1 VNSLSSLYLDA
12 FAAVAQTKNF
22 SRAAEKIHITQSA
35 LSQRVLKLEEE
46 LEATLFIRD
55 RAGVQ
60 LTEVGHEL
68 LRYCQSK
75 EGLEEEFL
83 SHIRS
88 KRKNE
93 LSGEIRIGAF
103 SSVARSVILPSLS
116 SLLRENPLVRLNLL
130 IRELRDLP
138 DLLRR
143 GEIDL
148 MILDHRLDKDGLEAV
163 QLGFERNVLVQKRGA
178 KVPEIYLD
186 HDEEDLVTR
195 KFLKISGKKVTKL
208 ERRYLDDVYGL
219 LDGVRYGIGRAVL
232 PRHLLSDEKDLVV
245 LDPSTEL
252 KIPVVVHFYTQPY
265 YTRLHTQALES
276 LQSEAPKIL

>member
-1 VNSLSSLYLDA
+1 MSSLSSLYLDA
-12 FAAVAQTKNF
+12 FAAVAQTRSF
-22 SRAAEKIHITQSA
+22 SRAADKIHITQSA

-83 SHIRS
+83 SHMRS
-88 KRKNE
+88 KGRNE

-116 SLLRENPLVRLNLL
+116 SLLRENPLVRLNLV

-143 GEIDL
+143 SEIDL

-163 QLGFERNVLVQKRGA
+163 PLGFERNVLVQRRGA
-178 KVPEIYLD
+178 QVPDIYLD

-195 KFLKISGKKVTKL
+195 KFLRLAGKKVAKL
-208 ERRYLDDVYGL
+208 ERRYLNDVYGL
-219 LDGVRYGIGRAVL
+219 LDGVRHGIGRAVL
-232 PRHLLSDEKDLVV
+232 PKHLLSDAKDVV
-245 LDPSTEL
+245 IVDPGTEL
-252 KIPVVVHFYTQPY
+252 KIPVVVHYYTQPY
-265 YTRLHTQALES
+265 YTRLQTQALEALKS
-276 LQSEAPKIL
+276 GASKIL